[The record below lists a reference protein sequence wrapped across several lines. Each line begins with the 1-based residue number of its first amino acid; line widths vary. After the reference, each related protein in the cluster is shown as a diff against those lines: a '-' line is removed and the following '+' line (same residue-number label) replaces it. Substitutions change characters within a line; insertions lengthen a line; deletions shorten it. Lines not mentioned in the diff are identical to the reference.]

1 MSTATPRIRP
11 RVMIGSAVVV
21 VILVLAGV
29 AWSMRGGTE
38 KKAAATPRATPTAAS
53 TIAGPKAPAV
63 PPSLMMGNAKA
74 PVLIEEF
81 SDYQCAACAKFA
93 NQTEPALIRKYVDK
107 GVVRLLWRDMPV
119 HGKRSEAAAV
129 AGRAAARQGKFWPFN
144 RAVFALTGEKLSPGA
159 LRGAAKRAGLDL
171 GRYGKDIKDPA
182 LRTAVEQDQAF
193 GEAIGAPG
201 APAFLINGKA
211 LYGDQPLS
219 RFEKAITKA
228 RKG

>member
-1 MSTATPRIRP
+1 MTTARPRFGPRI
-11 RVMIGSAVVV
+11 MIGSAVVV
-21 VILVLAGV
+21 VIVALA
-29 AWSMRGGTE
+29 AAALWMRGGTE
-38 KKAAATPRATPTAAS
+38 KKTAAPRATPTTVT

-63 PPSLMMGNAKA
+63 PPALVMGNAKA

-81 SDYQCAACAKFA
+81 SDYQCAGCARFA
-93 NQTEPALIRKYVDK
+93 NQIEPALIRKYVDT

-144 RAVFALTGEKLSPGA
+144 KAVFALKGEKLGPDA
-159 LRGAAKRAGLDL
+159 LRGAAKKAGLDL
-171 GRYGKDIKDPA
+171 GRYDKDIKDPA

-201 APAFLINGKA
+201 APAFLINGHA

-228 RKG
+228 RKS